1 MFRSF
6 LTLKAK
12 RVILRNMIDELSRPP
27 HKTGGFLLIAIKEE
41 GH

>member
-12 RVILRNMIDELSRPP
+12 RVILRNMIDELSD
-27 HKTGGFLLIAIKEE
+27 HLIKQVVFF
-41 GH
+41 